1 MSEKAETI
9 FKLALQMHGTSEG
22 LSLDDIRYEFKVSRR
37 TAERMRDTV
46 ERIFPQM
53 EEAPTEGR
61 VKKWRLPS
69 GTMNRLTSFQVE
81 EILAL
86 ENAIKRAGIDG
97 DRNHVESLKVL
108 LTKVQALQPDRL
120 RLTTEPDLEALLEAE
135 GYALRPGPR
144 PIINPEVFHTI
155 RHAIKAGSKVRIR
168 YQSRETGKTTT
179 QKVCPYGL
187 IHGNRNYLVA
197 FSLNPNVLDYRL
209 YSLSNIKRIEILGE
223 TFERDEAFTL
233 EGYMHN
239 SFGVFQEEPIDVVWK
254 FSPNVARDAKEWI
267 FHPSQSLEEL
277 DDGSLIVRFRAG
289 GRREMD
295 WHLYTWGDEV
305 EDLTNFDGGTSK
317 RGASHGS

>member
-22 LSLDDIRYEFKVSRR
+22 MSLDDIRHEFKVSRR

-46 ERIFPQM
+46 ERILPQM
-53 EEAPTEGR
+53 EGASSEGR
-61 VKKWRLPS
+61 VKRWRLPA
-69 GTMNRLTSFQVE
+69 GTMNRLISFQVDE
-81 EILAL
+81 VLAL
-86 ENAIKRAGIDG
+86 ENAIKSSERDG
-97 DRNHVESLKVL
+97 DTVQIENLRTL
-108 LTKVQALQPDRL
+108 LTKVHALQPDRVKL
-120 RLTTEPDLEALLEAE
+120 ATEPDLEALLEAE

-144 PIINPEVFHTI
+144 PIIDPEVLHTI
-155 RHAIKAGSKVRIR
+155 RHAIKAGSKIRIR
-168 YQSRETGKTTT
+168 YQSRETGKTTN

-209 YSLSNIKRIEILGE
+209 YSLSNIKRIEVLEESFI
-223 TFERDEAFTL
+223 RDEAFTL
-233 EGYMHN
+233 DGYMHN

-254 FSPNVARDAKEWI
+254 FSPNAAPDAKEWI
-267 FHPSQSLEEL
+267 FHPSQTMEEL

-305 EDLTNFDGGTSK
+305 EDLTHFDGGTSK
-317 RGASHGS
+317 RGTPHGV